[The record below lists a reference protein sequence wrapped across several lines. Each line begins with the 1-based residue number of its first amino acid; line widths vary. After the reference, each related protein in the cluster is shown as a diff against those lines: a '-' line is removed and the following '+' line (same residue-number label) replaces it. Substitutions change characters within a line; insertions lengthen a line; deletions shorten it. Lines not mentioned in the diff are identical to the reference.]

1 MNPNIKKKMNPNIK
15 KKKNSRLDI
24 NKKMVIANFLDKEPK
39 RSKSSKPYEQ
49 KKETNIKLKG
59 NGLYPLRTHID
70 PKLEMD
76 PTNFSESYKVSKTKY
91 ENLFPTFY
99 NISKFKKNRFENSV
113 REMNIN
119 NLKFNRENENKN
131 DRNRK
136 TLLKFWQ
143 DFFKLLSSL
152 FYNVNDKYKDI
163 RINSDGFQSVYQRN
177 FLGDYTIG
185 KNYLDI
191 QGYALGRFNK
201 DFHHNYLTPKI
212 TTAKGELHLMPIYDD
227 FNGGHFYKKFLEDN
241 QAPGFKCYNSTKSR
255 NKACYDPSGTH
266 PSYNIGGDGWAKY
279 DNNVNSVIW
288 SPELTHDTYE
298 RFLTDNHIEELGD
311 RPWITLRYA
320 LNYYADNYAT
330 YEHGILIDVNVFS
343 VDNILSVTLD
353 SGIKLEDDTI
363 KSNHANLLIAHICKE
378 KNKNSDKKQIDLYYY
393 ENNSDI
399 VFYIKRTLKRLVKLV
414 KKKFDKDKPGFC
426 LDLNITYMAPS
437 EIKSTKVETQAMHGF
452 WATRHGICGEVSR
465 YFGVIWGLLG
475 SYFDNPLKCYL
486 SLQRALFLVK
496 DNKPEHQLVFN
507 LKHGLQRMMTVFN
520 HYDQTGKPNPDI
532 YNYLVMSIAK
542 WERDQKYNKNLRTF
556 ENDRPYNVPLKAR
569 NDANDFTKP
578 SIIRDA
584 NDTSNIVRDP
594 KLFKYHDNL
603 RKFEKDKPKPKDVPL
618 KTRNDAND
626 LTKPSIKI
634 DANNTSN
641 IIRDT
646 RLFPPR
652 GGKKNKKIRK
662 HRGIIQTGGNSGRL
676 KKGYRYS
683 GKRLKNGNA
692 EIIKAKKIKRRQL

>member
-1 MNPNIKKKMNPNIK
+1 MNSSLDIKKNNLVSKKIK
-15 KKKNSRLDI
+15 CKKNKSKIGLDI
-24 NKKMVIANFLDKEPK
+24 NKKMVIADHLEKEPK
-39 RSKSSKPYEQ
+39 PSKSSKPYEQ

-59 NGLYPLRTHID
+59 YGLYPLRTDID

-76 PTNFSESYKVSKTKY
+76 PTNFSELYKVSKTKY

-99 NISKFKKNRFENSV
+99 NITKNKKEQFESSVSKID
-113 REMNIN
+113 IN
-119 NLKFNRENENKN
+119 NLKMNKN
-131 DRNRK
+131 SKTRK
-136 TLLKFWQ
+136 KENPLIRFWQ
-143 DFFKLLSSL
+143 NFFKLLTSL
-152 FYNVNDKYKDI
+152 FYNKNDKYRDI
-163 RINSDGFQSVYQRN
+163 RINSGGFQSIYEHKNLGN
-177 FLGDYTIG
+177 FTIG
-185 KNYLDI
+185 KGYLDI
-191 QGYALGRFNK
+191 EGYALGKFNQ

-227 FNGGHFYKKFLEDN
+227 FNGGHFYTEFLK
-241 QAPGFKCYNSTKSR
+241 Q
-255 NKACYDPSGTH
+255 NKNTLNLLQP
-266 PSYNIGGDGWAKY
+266 PPFPNIGYMKDNDWAQY
-279 DNNVNSVIW
+279 DENSVNW
-288 SPELTHDTYE
+288 FPELTHDTYE
-298 RFLTDNHIEELGD
+298 TFLTDDYIAELGY
-311 RPWITLRYA
+311 RPWVSLRYA

-343 VDNILSVTLD
+343 VDNILLFTLD
-353 SGIKLEDDTI
+353 SGIKLDKPIET
-363 KSNHANLLIAHICKE
+363 NHANLLIARISKK
-378 KNKNSDKKQIDLYYY
+378 KNKNSDKKQIDLYYH

-414 KKKFDKDKPGFC
+414 KKKFEEDQPEFI
-426 LDLNITYMAPS
+426 LNSNIIYMAPS
-437 EIKSTKVETQAMHGF
+437 EIKTYNVKTEAIHGF
-452 WATRHGICGEVSR
+452 WATRHGLCGEVSR

-486 SLQRALFLVK
+486 SLQHALSLVK
-496 DNKPEHQLVFN
+496 HNKSEHKLVSNF
-507 LKHGLQRMMTVFN
+507 KHGLQRMMTVFN
-520 HYDQTGKPNPDI
+520 HYDQYRKPNPDI

-542 WERDQKYNKNLRTF
+542 WERDQ
-556 ENDRPYNVPLKAR
+556 
-569 NDANDFTKP
+569 
-578 SIIRDA
+578 
-584 NDTSNIVRDP
+584 
-594 KLFKYHDNL
+594 KYHDNL

-634 DANNTSN
+634 DANDTSN

-646 RLFPPR
+646 ILFPPR